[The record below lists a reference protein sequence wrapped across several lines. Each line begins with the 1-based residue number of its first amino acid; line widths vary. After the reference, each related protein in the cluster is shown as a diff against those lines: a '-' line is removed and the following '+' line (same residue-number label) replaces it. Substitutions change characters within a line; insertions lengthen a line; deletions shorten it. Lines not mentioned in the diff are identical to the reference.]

1 MKAIIIGKL
10 NTLTPECTF
19 EQVQACVNEIKK
31 LSKNIKKINK
41 LFSKDIMI
49 KNETVQEEKY
59 SIVFDEE
66 TEMYIIK
73 TIGLTPEY
81 TPQLESAETKRNET
95 VLTVGCHKSE
105 KYKQDSSGN
114 IVIPEAEKRLIITLS
129 KDESG
134 YHISEISG

>member
-1 MKAIIIGKL
+1 
-10 NTLTPECTF
+10 
-19 EQVQACVNEIKK
+19 
-31 LSKNIKKINK
+31 
-41 LFSKDIMI
+41 MI